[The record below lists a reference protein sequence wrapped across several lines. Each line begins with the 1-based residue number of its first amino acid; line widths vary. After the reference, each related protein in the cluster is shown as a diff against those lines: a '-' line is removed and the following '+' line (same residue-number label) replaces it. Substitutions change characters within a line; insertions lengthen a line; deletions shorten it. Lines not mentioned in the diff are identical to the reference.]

1 MNDTVETLFDAYL
14 EGEGMTELNKELR
27 EVSSGLDAK
36 LAAGTLTC
44 EDLAE
49 YEAVAAHA
57 AFYAGFNAAKE
68 LI

>member
-1 MNDTVETLFDAYL
+1 MNETVETLFDAYL
-14 EGEGMTELNKELR
+14 EGEGMTELNEALR
-27 EVSSGLDAK
+27 KVSTGLDAK
-36 LAAGTLTC
+36 LAAGTLTS

-49 YEAVAAHA
+49 YEAAAAHA